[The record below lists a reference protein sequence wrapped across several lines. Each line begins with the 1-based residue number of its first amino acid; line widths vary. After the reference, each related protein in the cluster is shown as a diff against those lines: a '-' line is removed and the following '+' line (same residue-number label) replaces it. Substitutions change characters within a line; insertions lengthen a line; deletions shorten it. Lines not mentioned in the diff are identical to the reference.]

1 MKDPQEAI
9 RTAYFTRL
17 NGAVMLDVL
26 NGAPPPEAPTGGAL
40 DDDANIFDFTPA
52 VAPAVPV
59 YSYFVPAS
67 ATRPYILLSQQT
79 VADGRTGNCPSA
91 DTSILVEVVT
101 EYEGQA
107 VRASDA
113 DRIASQVIDLLD
125 TFQAGGSLEGFE
137 FNRHY
142 LESSNMLNEINGARM
157 INRRLLRFRDVV
169 FELVN

>member
-1 MKDPQEAI
+1 
-9 RTAYFTRL
+9 
-17 NGAVMLDVL
+17 MLDVL

-40 DDDANIFDFTPA
+40 DDGANTFDFTQA

-59 YSYFVPAS
+59 YSYFVPAA

-113 DRIASQVIDLLD
+113 DRIASQIVDLLSV
-125 TFQAGGSLEGFE
+125 FQTRGSYLTGFE

-142 LESSNMLNEINGARM
+142 LESSNMLNEINGAKQ

-169 FELVN
+169 FEL

>member
-17 NGAVMLDVL
+17 SGAVSLA
-26 NGAPPPEAPTGGAL
+26 G
-40 DDDANIFDFTPA
+40 
-52 VAPAVPV
+52 VPVRV
-59 YSYFVPAS
+59 YSYFVPAA

-79 VADGRTGNCPSA
+79 VADGRTGNCPSS

-113 DRIASQVIDLLD
+113 DRIASQIVELLSV
-125 TFQAGGSLEGFE
+125 FQTRGSYLTGFA
-137 FNRHY
+137 FTRHY
-142 LESSNMLNEINGARM
+142 LESSNMLNEVNGAKQ

-169 FELVN
+169 FEL

>member
-17 NGAVMLDVL
+17 SGAVSLDGV
-26 NGAPPPEAPTGGAL
+26 
-40 DDDANIFDFTPA
+40 A
-52 VAPAVPV
+52 VRV
-59 YSYFVPAS
+59 YSYFVPGN

-91 DTSILVEVVT
+91 DTTILVEVVT

-107 VRASDA
+107 VKASDA
-113 DRIASQVIDLLD
+113 DKIANQIVTLLD
-125 TFQAGGSLEGFE
+125 VFQHRGNYMEGWAFT
-137 FNRHY
+137 RHIW
-142 LESSNMLNEINGARM
+142 ESSNMLNEINGARQ

-169 FELVN
+169 FEI